1 MKIHLA
7 VDLGAGSGRV
17 LAGKVE
23 NGKLTLEE
31 LHRFDNPGTRLP
43 GGWHWHLLGLYRE
56 ILIGIKEGVRRF
68 ETIASLGIDTW
79 AVDYGLLDGK
89 GNLLGLPYQYR
100 DPRTEGMQEKMAGL
114 IDPAEQY
121 RQTGIMPFFLNT
133 STQLLAEK
141 EGGGAALGAAKDL
154 LMIPDLL
161 AYWLTGEKAIERTNA
176 STTQLFDPVKDEW
189 AWPVIEALELPKEIF
204 GKVVPPG
211 SVIGHLRP
219 ELAEEVGADFPV
231 VATASH
237 DTASAVAGIP
247 RDENSAFLSSGTWCI
262 IGAELPAPV
271 ITEESREAGFANEQ
285 GVEGTTRFL
294 KNVSGLWMIQ
304 ECRRAWQA
312 LGEDLSWQEMADL
325 AAAAEPHTAFVDPDD
340 DVFASPG
347 RMPEKIAEFCE
358 KTGQPVPRNKG
369 AILRIATESIALKH
383 AIRFQQLRK
392 LTGRELTSISMGG
405 GGIQNQLLVQC
416 LADACGVPIHTGP
429 IEATASGNLIT
440 QMTAT
445 GDLAH
450 IAEGRDLIG
459 RSLPRQT
466 CEPRE
471 AERWQGLME
480 RFKTVLTTQ

>member
-17 LAGKVE
+17 LAGKVD

-31 LHRFDNPGTRLP
+31 LHRFENPGTRLP
-43 GGWHWHLLGLYRE
+43 GGYHWDLLGLYRE

-68 ETIASLGIDTW
+68 KTITSLGIDTW
-79 AVDYGLLDGK
+79 AVDYGLLDEK
-89 GNLLGLPYQYR
+89 GNLLGLPFQYR
-100 DPRTEGMQEKMAGL
+100 DPRTEGMQEKMARL
-114 IDPAEQY
+114 FDPAEQY

-141 EGGGAALGAAKDL
+141 EGGGSALPVATDL
-154 LMIPDLL
+154 LMVPDLL

-189 AWPVIEALELPKEIF
+189 AWPVIEALGLPRQIF
-204 GKVVPPG
+204 GKVIPPG
-211 SVIGHLRP
+211 TVIGHLRP
-219 ELAEEVGADFPV
+219 ELAAEIGADFPV
-231 VATASH
+231 IATASH

-247 RDENSAFLSSGTWCI
+247 RGEDSAFLSSGTWCI
-262 IGAELPAPV
+262 IGAELLSPV
-271 ITEESREAGFANEQ
+271 LTDEAREAGFANEQ

-304 ECRRAWQA
+304 ECRRFWQEQ
-312 LGEDLSWQEMADL
+312 GEDLSWQEMAEL
-325 AAAAEPHTAFVDPDD
+325 ADGAEAFTAFVDPDD
-340 DVFASPG
+340 ESFASPG

-358 KTGQPVPRNKG
+358 KTGQPVPQEKSL
-369 AILRIATESIALKH
+369 ILRIATESIALKH
-383 AIRFQQLRK
+383 AIRFAQLCQ
-392 LTGRELTSISMGG
+392 LTGRDLTSISMGG

-445 GDLAH
+445 KDLPD
-450 IAEGRDLIG
+450 IAAGRDLIA
-459 RSLPRQT
+459 RSLPRDT
-466 CEPRE
+466 CPPRE
-471 AERWQGLME
+471 AALWEELMP
-480 RFKTVLTTQ
+480 RFQSFLTTK

>member
-23 NGKLTLEE
+23 DGKLALEE
-31 LHRFDNPGTRLP
+31 LHRFENPGTRLP

-56 ILIGIKEGVRRF
+56 ILIGIKEGIRRF

-79 AVDYGLLDGK
+79 AVDYGLLDEK

-100 DPRTEGMQEKMAGL
+100 DPRTDGMQEKMAQL

-141 EGGGAALGAAKDL
+141 EAGGAALGVAKEM

-189 AWPVIEALELPKEIF
+189 AWPVIEALGLPKEIF
-204 GKVVPPG
+204 GKVIKPG
-211 SVIGHLRP
+211 TVIGNLRP
-219 ELAEEVGADFPV
+219 ELAEELGADFPV
-231 VATASH
+231 IATASH

-247 RDENSAFLSSGTWCI
+247 RDEKSAFLSSGTWCI
-262 IGAELPAPV
+262 IGAELPEPV
-271 ITEESREAGFANEQ
+271 ITDEARGAGFANEQ

-304 ECRRAWQA
+304 ECRRVWKEQ
-312 LGEDLSWQEMADL
+312 GEDLSWQEMADL
-325 AAAAEPHTAFVDPDD
+325 AAAAEPFTAFVDPDD
-340 DVFASPG
+340 ETFASPG

-358 KTGQPVPRNKG
+358 KTGQPVPSKKG
-369 AILRIATESIALKH
+369 TVLRIATESIALKH
-383 AIRFQQLRK
+383 AIRFRQLCE

-416 LADACGVPIHTGP
+416 LADACGVPLHTGP

-445 GDLAH
+445 GDLPD
-450 IAEGRDLIG
+450 IAAGRDLIAQ
-459 RSLPRQT
+459 SLQRDT

-471 AERWQGLME
+471 AALWQELMA
-480 RFKTVLTTQ
+480 RFQNFLTTK